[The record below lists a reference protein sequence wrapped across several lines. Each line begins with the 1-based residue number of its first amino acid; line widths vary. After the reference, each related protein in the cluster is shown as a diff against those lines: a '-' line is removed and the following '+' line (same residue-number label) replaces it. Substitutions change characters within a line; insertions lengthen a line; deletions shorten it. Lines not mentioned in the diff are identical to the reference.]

1 MQTIYYQTSS
11 FIRHEGNVV
20 DLGAY
25 RRKLSAVSGG
35 DWEDVPVQEPAP
47 TQPEA
52 AVPLLRLVPPESPKV
67 RAARRRR
74 QNVRRVGL
82 ALDLLASLAV
92 VAVTV
97 TAMVQFVR
105 LANPYV
111 VPPMRGAARCGAP
124 RKFCL
129 ERGFFS
135 LHRC

>member
-67 RAARRRR
+67 RAARRHRGNDDERR
-74 QNVRRVGL
+74 QKRR
-82 ALDLLASLAV
+82 
-92 VAVTV
+92 
-97 TAMVQFVR
+97 Q
-105 LANPYV
+105 
-111 VPPMRGAARCGAP
+111 
-124 RKFCL
+124 RKFPKNFHVL
-129 ERGFFS
+129 PSFAAEFF
-135 LHRC
+135 RV

>member
-52 AVPLLRLVPPESPKV
+52 A
-67 RAARRRR
+67 AAGRTCA
-74 QNVRRVGL
+74 GW
-82 ALDLLASLAV
+82 ALPWTCWPAW
-92 VAVTV
+92 
-97 TAMVQFVR
+97 
-105 LANPYV
+105 PWW
-111 VPPMRGAARCGAP
+111 P
-124 RKFCL
+124 
-129 ERGFFS
+129 
-135 LHRC
+135 

>member
-52 AVPLLRLVPPESPKV
+52 AAPLLRLVPPEPSKA

-74 QNVRRVGL
+74 NVRRVGL

-105 LANPYV
+105 LA
-111 VPPMRGAARCGAP
+111 
-124 RKFCL
+124 
-129 ERGFFS
+129 
-135 LHRC
+135 

>member
-105 LANPYV
+105 L
-111 VPPMRGAARCGAP
+111 
-124 RKFCL
+124 
-129 ERGFFS
+129 S
-135 LHRC
+135 

>member
-82 ALDLLASLAV
+82 PRARRARGAV
-92 VAVTV
+92 GAVPV
-97 TAMVQFVR
+97 TQRGQCPR
-105 LANPYV
+105 LA
-111 VPPMRGAARCGAP
+111 AP
-124 RKFCL
+124 
-129 ERGFFS
+129 
-135 LHRC
+135 

>member
-52 AVPLLRLVPPESPKV
+52 AAPLLRLVPPESPKV

-74 QNVRRVGL
+74 QNVRRL
-82 ALDLLASLAV
+82 AQPATLPLLASLAV

-105 LANPYV
+105 LA
-111 VPPMRGAARCGAP
+111 
-124 RKFCL
+124 
-129 ERGFFS
+129 
-135 LHRC
+135 

>member
-52 AVPLLRLVPPESPKV
+52 AAPPLRLVPPESPKV

-74 QNVRRVGL
+74 NVRRVGL

-105 LANPYV
+105 LA
-111 VPPMRGAARCGAP
+111 
-124 RKFCL
+124 
-129 ERGFFS
+129 
-135 LHRC
+135 

>member
-52 AVPLLRLVPPESPKV
+52 AAPLLRLVPPESPKV

-74 QNVRRVGL
+74 NVRRVGL

-92 VAVTV
+92 VAVPV
-97 TAMVQFVR
+97 TAMVQIVR
-105 LANPYV
+105 LA
-111 VPPMRGAARCGAP
+111 
-124 RKFCL
+124 
-129 ERGFFS
+129 
-135 LHRC
+135 